1 MINSRGYAIQH
12 PTIDQANLS
21 FLIPYISKREYI
33 LYNPID
39 IVCQV
44 LYKINMQINKI
55 TKGKKMPEKRLT
67 LNTEKRKAIADV
79 FQTHFELNSPK
90 YELHKKSIAD
100 YNEARTKMKV
110 LAETVVRH
118 HQPQEDVETIGRMIS
133 KYNRSG
139 GELYEDNCFYFTAPE
154 KTETDSDGRIN
165 KIIDE
170 QHVKFSLGEKF
181 ARSYYRDEI
190 KAKGLNPDFHVAI
203 KENYDKR
210 SPSYYTMESQV
221 NKFTGHE
228 TSSNDN
234 KTDVS
239 MKQEWENDFQLTTIG
254 TSYCH
259 SRMFAV
265 DQETYEMFK
274 MYNSLREQVIM
285 AHQQLYEHVNGKM
298 EKLKLGLKSYRY
310 FDQAK
315 DLADKLGVAL
325 NEGILNESSSMALS
339 VYSPTNLADLLTDK
353 VELTREEK
361 IVMARRI
368 MQETQA
374 VN

>member
-1 MINSRGYAIQH
+1 
-12 PTIDQANLS
+12 
-21 FLIPYISKREYI
+21 
-33 LYNPID
+33 
-39 IVCQV
+39 
-44 LYKINMQINKI
+44 
-55 TKGKKMPEKRLT
+55 MPEKRLT
-67 LNTEKRKAIADV
+67 LNSEKRKAIADV

-110 LAETVVRH
+110 LVNTVVRH
-118 HQPQEDVETIGRMIS
+118 HQPQEDVDTIKSMIK
-133 KYNRSG
+133 KYSSSG
-139 GELYEDNCFYFTAPE
+139 GQLFDDNCFYFTAPPRN
-154 KTETDSDGRIN
+154 ETDSDGHTSEVV
-165 KIIDE
+165 DE
-170 QHVKFSLGEKF
+170 EHVKFSLDESF

-203 KENYDKR
+203 HGNYDKR

-228 TSSNDN
+228 TSSNNN
-234 KTDVS
+234 KTELSLRD
-239 MKQEWENDFQLTTIG
+239 EWEKDFQLTTIG
-254 TSYCH
+254 SSYCH

-265 DQETYEMFK
+265 DQETFETFK
-274 MYNSLREQVIM
+274 MYNSLRERVKLS
-285 AHQQLYEHVNGKM
+285 HHDLYNTVNSKM

-315 DLADKLGVAL
+315 SLADKLGVVL

-339 VYSPTNLADLLTDK
+339 VYSPENLASLLEDK
-353 VELTREEK
+353 VEQTREEK
-361 IVMARRI
+361 IAIARSI
-368 MQETQA
+368 MQQQQS

>member
-1 MINSRGYAIQH
+1 
-12 PTIDQANLS
+12 
-21 FLIPYISKREYI
+21 
-33 LYNPID
+33 
-39 IVCQV
+39 
-44 LYKINMQINKI
+44 
-55 TKGKKMPEKRLT
+55 MPEKRLT

-79 FQTHFELNSPK
+79 FQNHFEQTSPK
-90 YELHKKSIAD
+90 YELHKKAIAD

-118 HQPQEDVETIGRMIS
+118 HQPQEDVDTIRSMIA

-139 GELYEDNCFYFTAPE
+139 GELYDDNCFYFTAPE
-154 KTETDSDGRIN
+154 RTETDSEGRIN

-170 QHVKFSLGEKF
+170 EHVKFDLSDEF

-203 KENYDKR
+203 NENYDKR

-221 NKFTGHE
+221 NKFTGHDN
-228 TSSNDN
+228 SSNDN
-234 KTDVS
+234 KTQMSYRD
-239 MKQEWENDFQLTTIG
+239 EWEKDFQLTTIG
-254 TSYCH
+254 SSYCH

-265 DQETYEMFK
+265 DEKTFK
-274 MYNSLREQVIM
+274 LFKSFNTLKENVILC
-285 AHQQLYEHVNGKM
+285 HQQLYEHVNSKM

-315 DLADKLGVAL
+315 ALADKLGIAL

-339 VYSPTNLADLLTDK
+339 VYSPENLASLLEDK
-353 VELTREEK
+353 VEQTREEK
-361 IVMARRI
+361 IAIARSI
-368 MQETQA
+368 MQQQQS

>member
-1 MINSRGYAIQH
+1 M
-12 PTIDQANLS
+12 T
-21 FLIPYISKREYI
+21 
-33 LYNPID
+33 
-39 IVCQV
+39 
-44 LYKINMQINKI
+44 
-55 TKGKKMPEKRLT
+55 EKRLT
-67 LNTEKRKAIADV
+67 LNSEKRKAIGDV
-79 FQTHFELNSPK
+79 FQNHFEQTSPK

-110 LAETVVRH
+110 LADTVVRH
-118 HQPQEDVETIGRMIS
+118 HHPQEDVDTIKSMIA

-139 GELYEDNCFYFTAPE
+139 GELYEDNCFFFTAPPRM
-154 KTETDSDGRIN
+154 ETDSDGD
-165 KIIDE
+165 KHEKVDE
-170 QHVKFSLGEKF
+170 QHVKFDLEDEF

-203 KENYDKR
+203 NGNYDKR

-228 TSSNDN
+228 NSSNDN
-234 KTDVS
+234 KTTLSYKD
-239 MKQEWENDFQLTTIG
+239 EWEKDFQLTTIG
-254 TSYCH
+254 SSYCH

-265 DQETYEMFK
+265 DQETFETFK
-274 MYNSLREQVIM
+274 MFNTLKENVIM
-285 AHQQLYEHVNGKM
+285 AHQQLFSHVNGKM

-353 VELTREEK
+353 VEQTREEK
-361 IVMARRI
+361 IAIARAVM
-368 MQETQA
+368 QQA
-374 VN
+374 TVN

>member
-1 MINSRGYAIQH
+1 MQNNNQ
-12 PTIDQANLS
+12 P
-21 FLIPYISKREYI
+21 KE
-33 LYNPID
+33 
-39 IVCQV
+39 
-44 LYKINMQINKI
+44 NM
-55 TKGKKMPEKRLT
+55 TEKRLT
-67 LNTEKRKAIADV
+67 LNTEKRKSIEGV

-90 YELHKKSIAD
+90 YALHKKSIAD

-118 HQPQEDVETIGRMIS
+118 HQPQEDVDTIRSMIK
-133 KYNRSG
+133 KYSSSG
-139 GELYEDNCFYFTAPE
+139 GALYDDNCFYFTAPPRN
-154 KTETDSDGRIN
+154 ETDSEGKTRELV
-165 KIIDE
+165 DE
-170 QHVKFSLGEKF
+170 EHVKFELGDDF

-203 KENYDKR
+203 NGNYDKR

-228 TSSNDN
+228 NSSNDN
-234 KTDVS
+234 KTSLSYKD
-239 MKQEWENDFQLTTIG
+239 EWEKDFQLTTIG
-254 TSYCH
+254 SSYCH

-265 DQETYEMFK
+265 DQETFETFK
-274 MYNSLREQVIM
+274 MYNTLRENVKLT
-285 AHQQLYEHVNGKM
+285 HEQLYQHVNGKM
-298 EKLKLGLKSYRY
+298 QKLTLGLKSYRY

-315 DLADKLGVAL
+315 DLADKLGIAL

>member
-1 MINSRGYAIQH
+1 
-12 PTIDQANLS
+12 
-21 FLIPYISKREYI
+21 
-33 LYNPID
+33 
-39 IVCQV
+39 
-44 LYKINMQINKI
+44 MQINKLTI
-55 TKGKKMPEKRLT
+55 GKKMPEKRLT
-67 LNTEKRKAIADV
+67 LNSEKRKAIADV
-79 FQTHFELNSPK
+79 FQDHFEQTSPK
-90 YELHKKSIAD
+90 FELHKKAIAD

-110 LAETVVRH
+110 LVNTVVRH
-118 HQPQEDVETIGRMIS
+118 HQPQEDVDTIKSMIA

-154 KTETDSDGRIN
+154 RTQTDSDGNIE
-165 KIIDE
+165 KVVDQE
-170 QHVKFSLGEKF
+170 HVKFSLGKGL

-203 KENYDKR
+203 NGNYDKR

-234 KTDVS
+234 KTS
-239 MKQEWENDFQLTTIG
+239 MSLKDEWEKDFQLTTIG

-265 DQETYEMFK
+265 DQETFEMFK
-274 MYNSLREQVIM
+274 MYNSLRENVTM
-285 AHQQLYEHVNGKM
+285 VHQQLFSHVNGKM
-298 EKLKLGLKSYRY
+298 QKLTLGLKSYRY

-353 VELTREEK
+353 VEQTREEK
-361 IVMARRI
+361 IAIARAVM
-368 MQETQA
+368 QQA
-374 VN
+374 TVN

>member
-1 MINSRGYAIQH
+1 
-12 PTIDQANLS
+12 
-21 FLIPYISKREYI
+21 
-33 LYNPID
+33 
-39 IVCQV
+39 
-44 LYKINMQINKI
+44 
-55 TKGKKMPEKRLT
+55 MPEKRLT
-67 LNTEKRKAIADV
+67 LNSEKRKAIADV

-90 YELHKKSIAD
+90 YELHKKAIAD

-118 HQPQEDVETIGRMIS
+118 HQPQEDVDTIRSMIA

-139 GELYEDNCFYFTAPE
+139 GELYNDNCFYFPAPPRN
-154 KTETDSDGRIN
+154 ETDSEGRTREIV
-165 KIIDE
+165 DE
-170 QHVKFSLGEKF
+170 EHVKFSLGRDF

-190 KAKGLNPDFHVAI
+190 KAKGLNPDFHVALDN
-203 KENYDKR
+203 NYDKR

-228 TSSNDN
+228 NSSNDN
-234 KTDVS
+234 KTTLSLRD
-239 MKQEWENDFQLTTIG
+239 EWEKDFQLTTIG
-254 TSYCH
+254 SSYCH

-265 DQETYEMFK
+265 DQETFETFK

-285 AHQQLYEHVNGKM
+285 AHQQLYEHVNSKM

-315 DLADKLGVAL
+315 ALADKLGIAL

-339 VYSPTNLADLLTDK
+339 VYSPENLASLLEDK
-353 VELTREEK
+353 VEQTREEK
-361 IVMARRI
+361 IAIARAVM
-368 MQETQA
+368 QQQQS

>member
-1 MINSRGYAIQH
+1 M
-12 PTIDQANLS
+12 
-21 FLIPYISKREYI
+21 
-33 LYNPID
+33 
-39 IVCQV
+39 
-44 LYKINMQINKI
+44 
-55 TKGKKMPEKRLT
+55 EKRLT
-67 LNTEKRKAIADV
+67 LNSEKRKAIADV
-79 FQTHFELNSPK
+79 FQTHFEQTSPK

-118 HQPQEDVETIGRMIS
+118 HQPQEDVDTIRSMIA
-133 KYNRSG
+133 KYNSSG
-139 GELYEDNCFYFTAPE
+139 GELYKDNCFYFTAPPRN
-154 KTETDSDGRIN
+154 ETD
-165 KIIDE
+165 DE
-170 QHVKFSLGEKF
+170 GKTREIVDESHVKFSLGKKF

-203 KENYDKR
+203 NENYDKR

-221 NKFTGHE
+221 NRFTGHE
-228 TSSNDN
+228 SCSNNN
-234 KTDVS
+234 KTEMSLKD
-239 MKQEWENDFQLTTIG
+239 EWEKDFQIPTIG

-265 DQETYEMFK
+265 DQETFEMFK

-285 AHQQLYEHVNGKM
+285 AHEQLYEHVNGKM

-315 DLADKLGVAL
+315 ALADKLGIAL

-353 VELTREEK
+353 VEQTREEK
-361 IVMARRI
+361 IAIARAVM
-368 MQETQA
+368 QQQQS

>member
-1 MINSRGYAIQH
+1 M
-12 PTIDQANLS
+12 T
-21 FLIPYISKREYI
+21 
-33 LYNPID
+33 
-39 IVCQV
+39 
-44 LYKINMQINKI
+44 
-55 TKGKKMPEKRLT
+55 EKRLT
-67 LNTEKRKAIADV
+67 LNSEKRKAIADV

-110 LAETVVRH
+110 LVNTVVRH
-118 HQPQEDVETIGRMIS
+118 HQPQEDVDTIRSMIK
-133 KYNRSG
+133 KYSSSG
-139 GELYEDNCFYFTAPE
+139 GALYDDNCFYFTAPPRNG
-154 KTETDSDGRIN
+154 TDSEGRIN

-170 QHVKFSLGEKF
+170 EHVKFDLSDEF

-203 KENYDKR
+203 NGNYDKR

-228 TSSNDN
+228 NSSNDN
-234 KTDVS
+234 KTTLSYKD
-239 MKQEWENDFQLTTIG
+239 EWEKDFQLTTIG
-254 TSYCH
+254 SSYCH

-265 DQETYEMFK
+265 DQETFEMFK

-285 AHQQLYEHVNGKM
+285 AHEQLYEHVNGKM

-315 DLADKLGVAL
+315 SLADKLGVAL

-353 VELTREEK
+353 VEQTREEK
-361 IVMARRI
+361 IAIARSI
-368 MQETQA
+368 MQQQQS

>member
-1 MINSRGYAIQH
+1 MQNNNQ
-12 PTIDQANLS
+12 P
-21 FLIPYISKREYI
+21 KE
-33 LYNPID
+33 
-39 IVCQV
+39 
-44 LYKINMQINKI
+44 NM
-55 TKGKKMPEKRLT
+55 TEKRLT
-67 LNTEKRKAIADV
+67 LNTEKRKSIEGV

-90 YELHKKSIAD
+90 YKLHKQAIAH
-100 YNEARTKMKV
+100 YNDARTEAKV
-110 LAETVVRH
+110 FAEEVVRE
-118 HQPQEDVETIGRMIS
+118 HQPQEDVDTIRSMIK
-133 KYNRSG
+133 KYSSSG
-139 GELYEDNCFYFTAPE
+139 GELYEDNCFYFTAPPRN
-154 KTETDSDGRIN
+154 ETDSEGRTREV
-165 KIIDE
+165 IDE
-170 QHVKFSLGEKF
+170 THVKFELGKNF

-221 NKFTGHE
+221 NKFLGHE

-239 MKQEWENDFQLTTIG
+239 IKQEWEKDFQLTTIG
-254 TSYCH
+254 SSYCH

-265 DQETYEMFK
+265 DQNTFEWFKTYVTAQETVERTHEELF
-274 MYNSLREQVIM
+274 
-285 AHQQLYEHVNGKM
+285 EHIEGKM
-298 EKLKLGLKSYRY
+298 SKLRLGLKSYRY

-353 VELTREEK
+353 VEPTREEK
-361 IVMARRI
+361 IAIAR
-368 MQETQA
+368 MQQQQT

>member
-1 MINSRGYAIQH
+1 
-12 PTIDQANLS
+12 
-21 FLIPYISKREYI
+21 
-33 LYNPID
+33 
-39 IVCQV
+39 
-44 LYKINMQINKI
+44 
-55 TKGKKMPEKRLT
+55 MPEKRLT
-67 LNTEKRKAIADV
+67 LNSEKRKAIADV
-79 FQTHFELNSPK
+79 FQNHFEQTSPK

-110 LAETVVRH
+110 LAETIVRH
-118 HQPQEDVETIGRMIS
+118 HQPQEDVDTIRSMIA

-139 GELYEDNCFYFTAPE
+139 GELYEDNCFYFTAPPRM
-154 KTETDSDGRIN
+154 ETDSDGSKREVV
-165 KIIDE
+165 DE
-170 QHVKFSLGEKF
+170 EHVKFSLSEEF

-203 KENYDKR
+203 NENYDKR

-228 TSSNDN
+228 NSSNDN
-234 KTDVS
+234 KTTLSYRD
-239 MKQEWENDFQLTTIG
+239 EWEKDFQLTTIG
-254 TSYCH
+254 SSYCH

-265 DQETYEMFK
+265 DQETFETFK
-274 MYNSLREQVIM
+274 MYNSLRERVKLS
-285 AHQQLYEHVNGKM
+285 HHDLYNTVNSKM

-315 DLADKLGVAL
+315 SLADKLGVVL

-339 VYSPTNLADLLTDK
+339 VYSP
-353 VELTREEK
+353 EK
-361 IVMARRI
+361 IAIARAVM
-368 MQETQA
+368 QQQQS

>member
-1 MINSRGYAIQH
+1 MQNNNQ
-12 PTIDQANLS
+12 P
-21 FLIPYISKREYI
+21 KE
-33 LYNPID
+33 
-39 IVCQV
+39 
-44 LYKINMQINKI
+44 NM
-55 TKGKKMPEKRLT
+55 TEKRLT

-118 HQPQEDVETIGRMIS
+118 HQPQEDVDTIRSMIK
-133 KYNRSG
+133 KYSSSG
-139 GELYEDNCFYFTAPE
+139 GALYDDNCFYFTAPPRN
-154 KTETDSDGRIN
+154 ETDSEGKTRELV
-165 KIIDE
+165 DE
-170 QHVKFSLGEKF
+170 EHVKFSLGEKF
-181 ARSYYRDEI
+181 SRSYYRDEI

-228 TSSNDN
+228 NSSNDN
-234 KTDVS
+234 KTTLSYRD
-239 MKQEWENDFQLTTIG
+239 EWEKDFQLTTIG
-254 TSYCH
+254 SSYCH

-265 DQETYEMFK
+265 DQETFEMFK

-285 AHQQLYEHVNGKM
+285 AHEQLFEHINGKM
-298 EKLKLGLKSYRY
+298 DKLKLGLKSYRY

-339 VYSPTNLADLLTDK
+339 VYSPTNLADLLTDT
-353 VELTREEK
+353 VEQTREEK
-361 IVMARRI
+361 IAIARSI
-368 MQETQA
+368 MQQA
-374 VN
+374 TVN

>member
-1 MINSRGYAIQH
+1 M
-12 PTIDQANLS
+12 T
-21 FLIPYISKREYI
+21 
-33 LYNPID
+33 
-39 IVCQV
+39 
-44 LYKINMQINKI
+44 
-55 TKGKKMPEKRLT
+55 EKRLT
-67 LNTEKRKAIADV
+67 LNSEKRKAIADV
-79 FQTHFELNSPK
+79 FQNHFEQTSPK
-90 YELHKKSIAD
+90 NELHKKAIAD
-100 YNEARTKMKV
+100 YNTARTKMKV

-118 HQPQEDVETIGRMIS
+118 HQPQEDVDTIKSMIA

-139 GELYEDNCFYFTAPE
+139 GELYNDNCFYFTAPP
-154 KTETDSDGRIN
+154 KMSTDYDGN
-165 KIIDE
+165 PKEVVDE
-170 QHVKFSLGEKF
+170 EHVKFSLGREF

-203 KENYDKR
+203 NNNYDKR

-234 KTDVS
+234 KTTLSYKD
-239 MKQEWENDFQLTTIG
+239 EWEKDFELTTIG
-254 TSYCH
+254 SSYCH

-265 DQETYEMFK
+265 DQETFETFK
-274 MYNSLREQVIM
+274 MFNSLREKVILC
-285 AHQQLYEHVNGKM
+285 HHDLYNTVNSKM

-315 DLADKLGVAL
+315 SLADKLGVVL

-339 VYSPTNLADLLTDK
+339 VYSPENLASLLEDK
-353 VELTREEK
+353 VEQTREEK
-361 IVMARRI
+361 IAIARQIMA
-368 MQETQA
+368 QQQS

>member
-1 MINSRGYAIQH
+1 MQI
-12 PTIDQANLS
+12 
-21 FLIPYISKREYI
+21 
-33 LYNPID
+33 
-39 IVCQV
+39 
-44 LYKINMQINKI
+44 KINKH
-55 TKGKKMPEKRLT
+55 TGEKMPEKRLT
-67 LNTEKRKAIADV
+67 LNSEKRKAIADV

-118 HQPQEDVETIGRMIS
+118 HQPQEDVDTIKSMIA

-139 GELYEDNCFYFTAPE
+139 GELYNDNCFYFTAPPRN
-154 KTETDSDGRIN
+154 ETDSDGHTRELV
-165 KIIDE
+165 DE
-170 QHVKFSLGEKF
+170 EHIKFSLGEEL

-203 KENYDKR
+203 NNNYDKR

-228 TSSNDN
+228 NSSNDN
-234 KTDVS
+234 KTTLSYKD
-239 MKQEWENDFQLTTIG
+239 EWEKDFELTTIG
-254 TSYCH
+254 SSYCH

-265 DQETYEMFK
+265 DQETFETFK
-274 MYNSLREQVIM
+274 MFNSLREKVILC
-285 AHQQLYEHVNGKM
+285 HQELYSHVNGKM

-315 DLADKLGVAL
+315 ALADKLGIAL

-353 VELTREEK
+353 VEQTREEK
-361 IVMARRI
+361 IAIARSI
-368 MQETQA
+368 MQQA
-374 VN
+374 TVN

>member
-1 MINSRGYAIQH
+1 
-12 PTIDQANLS
+12 
-21 FLIPYISKREYI
+21 
-33 LYNPID
+33 
-39 IVCQV
+39 
-44 LYKINMQINKI
+44 
-55 TKGKKMPEKRLT
+55 MPEKRLT
-67 LNTEKRKAIADV
+67 LNSEKRKAIADV

-118 HQPQEDVETIGRMIS
+118 HQPQEDVDTIKSMIA

-139 GELYEDNCFYFTAPE
+139 GELYNDNCFYFTAPPRN
-154 KTETDSDGRIN
+154 ETDSDGHTRELV
-165 KIIDE
+165 DE
-170 QHVKFSLGEKF
+170 EHIKFSLGEEL

-203 KENYDKR
+203 NNNYDKR

-228 TSSNDN
+228 NSSNDN
-234 KTDVS
+234 KTTLSYKD
-239 MKQEWENDFQLTTIG
+239 EWEKDFELTTIG
-254 TSYCH
+254 SSYCH

-265 DQETYEMFK
+265 DQETFETFK
-274 MYNSLREQVIM
+274 MFNSLREKVILC
-285 AHQQLYEHVNGKM
+285 HQELYSHVNGKM

-315 DLADKLGVAL
+315 ALADKLGIAL

-353 VELTREEK
+353 VEQTREEK
-361 IVMARRI
+361 IAIARSI
-368 MQETQA
+368 MQQA
-374 VN
+374 TVN